1 MGEGVVVYSSSSCCG
16 WVPFLERKMTVDTRG
31 EFEGRV
37 VLVTGAASGIGRAVA
52 LMLHTVYA
60 SMQSAPEML

>member
-1 MGEGVVVYSSSSCCG
+1 MGEGVVVYSSSWCG
-16 WVPFLERKMTVDTRG
+16 WMPSLERKMTIDTRG

-52 LMLHTVYA
+52 LMLHERGAKVVA
-60 SMQSAPEML
+60 EDKVR